1 MGGAPERKDVRVREA
16 GALRQRVRGVAGGL
30 GWVLQ
35 GRALRM
41 LRWRLSRSGA
51 VGGSA
56 SREDGRAAPGCV
68 EAAEGSGGVGEGGRG
83 CGRVQANG
91 GGKVLSLGPV
101 TGAGLRAPRLAGTLR
116 RGDAARVGEV
126 PLLVLAGGFGETIGE
141 LPAGPALG
149 YQLRGSDFRSRLCYP
164 PSLPPS
170 LTLLGGDHIHSAG
183 LSFLLFQANA
193 NLRDVAGILTS
204 WKLGVCS

>member
-68 EAAEGSGGVGEGGRG
+68 AGAEGSAGVGEGGRG
-83 CGRVQANG
+83 RERAGKGASQRGREGAVSDLSPGRGLGRHGLQA
-91 GGKVLSLGPV
+91 P
-101 TGAGLRAPRLAGTLR
+101 
-116 RGDAARVGEV
+116 
-126 PLLVLAGGFGETIGE
+126 
-141 LPAGPALG
+141 
-149 YQLRGSDFRSRLCYP
+149 
-164 PSLPPS
+164 
-170 LTLLGGDHIHSAG
+170 
-183 LSFLLFQANA
+183 
-193 NLRDVAGILTS
+193 
-204 WKLGVCS
+204 